1 MPTHKVLVVRND
13 KLGDFMLAW
22 PAFALLKTSLPDCRI
37 DALVPEYTRP
47 LAVNCPWIDRVVVD
61 PAEDPRGSALTRT
74 LSDNAYDAIVTLF
87 STSRVGLAA
96 WRAGIPVRIA
106 PATKLAQIFYNQR
119 LTQRRSR
126 SEKPEFAYNVDLV
139 KHLLNLWNRLP
150 KPPAAPPYL
159 QFGSEQIAAARAD
172 LLAQHGFDYHARLV
186 FIHAGSGGSARNLS
200 IPQYATLA
208 TRLASNDGNVFVL
221 CAGPGELS
229 RARELA
235 ASIAGCA
242 HVVFDSREGLVN
254 YARRIAFA
262 DLFISGS
269 TGPLHIAGALNRPTA
284 AFYPRRQSS
293 TALRWQTIN
302 DASRRLAFSPSP
314 HADDHDMS
322 AIDLDRAA
330 AAIIKIQRFLS
341 SFKRTFGT
349 S

>member
-208 TRLASNDGNVFVL
+208 TRLALTMAMSSC
-221 CAGPGELS
+221 CAPGPANFRRRGSWPHRLPAVRTWFS
-229 RARELA
+229 IRAR
-235 ASIAGCA
+235 G
-242 HVVFDSREGLVN
+242 
-254 YARRIAFA
+254 
-262 DLFISGS
+262 
-269 TGPLHIAGALNRPTA
+269 
-284 AFYPRRQSS
+284 
-293 TALRWQTIN
+293 
-302 DASRRLAFSPSP
+302 
-314 HADDHDMS
+314 
-322 AIDLDRAA
+322 
-330 AAIIKIQRFLS
+330 
-341 SFKRTFGT
+341 
-349 S
+349 